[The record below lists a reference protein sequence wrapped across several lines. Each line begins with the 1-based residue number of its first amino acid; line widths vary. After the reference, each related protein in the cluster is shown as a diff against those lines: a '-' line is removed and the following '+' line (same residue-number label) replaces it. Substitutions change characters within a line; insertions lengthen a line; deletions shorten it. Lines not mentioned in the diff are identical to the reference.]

1 MWLSST
7 GFKKHDEA
15 LNSNLQEKGK
25 EVGGKGRE
33 RQKVKNLTINFLFF
47 KVIVLFVYVT
57 THVSAN
63 AGTEPLEDR
72 ATG

>member
-1 MWLSST
+1 M
-7 GFKKHDEA
+7 
-15 LNSNLQEKGK
+15 KGS
-25 EVGGKGRE
+25 GGKGSE
-33 RQKVKNLTINFLFF
+33 RQKVKNLIINLLFF

-63 AGTEPLEDR
+63 AGTEPLKDR